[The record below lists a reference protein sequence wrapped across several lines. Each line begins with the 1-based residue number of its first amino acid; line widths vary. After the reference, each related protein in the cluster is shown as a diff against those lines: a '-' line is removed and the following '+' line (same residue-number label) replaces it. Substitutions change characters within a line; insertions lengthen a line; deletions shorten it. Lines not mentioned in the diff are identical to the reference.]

1 MVGGEIRRGEVLME
15 QSEVVSQPDKRERI
29 RLIVVLGLL
38 IAIGPL
44 TIDMYLPALP
54 SITTDLATTAS
65 AVQLTLTGT
74 LAGLALGQLFIGPLS
89 DAVGRRIPLIA
100 GLVLHVVASLLC
112 VVAPNIETLG
122 ALRILQGLGT
132 AASSVVASAVVRD
145 KFSGTL
151 AAKVFSRLILVM
163 GAAPILAPTLGSQV
177 LRLTQWRGIFVV
189 LALFGVALIA
199 LAVVMLPE
207 TLPAN
212 RRRRLGLVPTLVTY
226 GSLLRDRVFVGMIFV
241 AGLAMAAIFAYVS
254 GSSFVFQGQYGLD
267 EQEFGLIFGAGA
279 AGLIAATQLN
289 VRLLSRYTPQQILLV
304 GLSGGTAAGLALVFF
319 AATGIG
325 GMPTVVISLWF
336 VLAGAGLALP
346 NAPAIALTRHG
357 EAAGTASAMMGAV
370 QFGVGAIAAPLVGAI
385 GTGGAAMAV
394 VVAGGMILALATLL
408 IVVRPSR
415 IAVLDAAPL
424 PAPAH

>member
-1 MVGGEIRRGEVLME
+1 MFGNGSHSGELVDGGWTVLQRGEVPME

-189 LALFGVALIA
+189 LALFGV
-199 LAVVMLPE
+199 
-207 TLPAN
+207 
-212 RRRRLGLVPTLVTY
+212 
-226 GSLLRDRVFVGMIFV
+226 
-241 AGLAMAAIFAYVS
+241 
-254 GSSFVFQGQYGLD
+254 
-267 EQEFGLIFGAGA
+267 
-279 AGLIAATQLN
+279 
-289 VRLLSRYTPQQILLV
+289 
-304 GLSGGTAAGLALVFF
+304 
-319 AATGIG
+319 
-325 GMPTVVISLWF
+325 
-336 VLAGAGLALP
+336 
-346 NAPAIALTRHG
+346 
-357 EAAGTASAMMGAV
+357 
-370 QFGVGAIAAPLVGAI
+370 
-385 GTGGAAMAV
+385 
-394 VVAGGMILALATLL
+394 
-408 IVVRPSR
+408 
-415 IAVLDAAPL
+415 
-424 PAPAH
+424 